1 MPVSDSEALAGAE
14 AAPLRAQ
21 AELTH
26 TGGRGKM
33 QLLRCGVS
41 RVSGRGRNDDGGDE
55 RVGRRKV
62 ERRCQ
67 RVTDF

>member
-41 RVSGRGRNDDGGDE
+41 RVSGRGRNDGGEE

-67 RVTDF
+67 RVTVF